1 MMLAPIVTKYL
12 KKGRVCVPL
21 KDNSKEPFTKDHL
34 NKTFS
39 VEEFKTNSFGT
50 NLEKSNECFVDCDSE
65 YASRLVASFFPITET
80 TKVGTR
86 ITHYTYK
93 GRYTATAL
101 KFPDKTTIA
110 ELRNVGLQVKA
121 PSFAPAKLYGNKVMQ
136 RETNGFDPVEA
147 PADMIERW
155 NKFCFA
161 SLCLRYIDSNNLP
174 FVKLTQCL
182 KHYTDWNDS
191 AITEYVKVIA
201 DACEPKH
208 AFDWKDIRH
217 KVSSALKAYDNKNEK
232 AFGYKSLSEE
242 FGVDVNYM
250 RKAIGW
256 IGEVKP
262 DNARKTVVNF
272 KAEALT
278 EEKMNSEV
286 KMEYLIGQILP
297 KAGLVILAGPPKSGK
312 SNLITDLCFKLC
324 KKWNPLGLDKN
335 PFLGTPIKERGDV
348 LYLAL
353 EDSDDTMTIK
363 IQKMKVEKQKPKP
376 DIYTGNQ
383 CPCIGKGLEESIVAW
398 KASTPAAK
406 MVVIDTFQKIK
417 PLFTTKSANAYEV
430 DYHYLSKLHGLA
442 KENDL
447 LIIYLHHLA
456 KQTASNKATYS
467 WDKIMGSVGHQGVP
481 DVMWM
486 LERDEHGNRAVFRG
500 RGRVI
505 PDFEMELNWNA
516 ETFRYEYG
524 GSVKGNYVRKNNKEI
539 YGAMGSLHM
548 KHGADHDI
556 FPKDVC
562 KVLSLTG
569 KKDTDRIRK
578 NMIRLRGNG
587 DITSGEAYGS
597 YRFVGYKDWDI
608 ESGEWK
614 NLDHNNF

>member
-1 MMLAPIVTKYL
+1 MMLAPIVTQYL

-201 DACEPKH
+201 DACVPKH

-312 SNLITDLCFKLC
+312 SNLITQLNKMSISI
-324 KKWNPLGLDKN
+324 KN
-335 PFLGTPIKERGDV
+335 EEVNDILEIIKQKESEGFSYDTALASFEILVRRHIGQIKEYFNLNKFRVTDERRWNAKGKLVTDSEATVQLDV
-348 LYLAL
+348 KNEEKMTVGVGNGPVNAIDSAL
-353 EDSDDTMTIK
+353 RQALIDFYPTLKDLTLTDYKVMILSSEKGTGAITRVHIESTDDS
-363 IQKMKVEKQKPKP
+363 KQHWTTVGVSSNII
-376 DIYTGNQ
+376 DASYNAIYD
-383 CPCIGKGLEESIVAW
+383 SITY
-398 KASTPAAK
+398 K
-406 MVVIDTFQKIK
+406 
-417 PLFTTKSANAYEV
+417 LF
-430 DYHYLSKLHGLA
+430 
-442 KENDL
+442 NDL
-447 LIIYLHHLA
+447 
-456 KQTASNKATYS
+456 N
-467 WDKIMGSVGHQGVP
+467 
-481 DVMWM
+481 
-486 LERDEHGNRAVFRG
+486 
-500 RGRVI
+500 
-505 PDFEMELNWNA
+505 
-516 ETFRYEYG
+516 
-524 GSVKGNYVRKNNKEI
+524 
-539 YGAMGSLHM
+539 
-548 KHGADHDI
+548 
-556 FPKDVC
+556 
-562 KVLSLTG
+562 
-569 KKDTDRIRK
+569 
-578 NMIRLRGNG
+578 
-587 DITSGEAYGS
+587 
-597 YRFVGYKDWDI
+597 
-608 ESGEWK
+608 
-614 NLDHNNF
+614 